1 MAEAVVRGVGSG
13 QPYTEYGDSDIEVG
27 VTRYALSGVCHRFV
41 RRGIATPTR
50 RANGPPSRDSFP
62 ICSRWNA
69 KSNATMP
76 LRTGLYRLRKNVS
89 LGPRYRYAAT
99 RTRIFRLLNRSPL
112 PLFLSLSFSFR
123 SSRIR
128 DERFVS
134 SSRLL
139 FDTKIFVS

>member
-1 MAEAVVRGVGSG
+1 MRGVGSG
-13 QPYTEYGDSDIEVG
+13 QPYTEYGDSDTEVG